1 MKITINGVDLN
12 VELAGREG
20 APCATFVTGITNDHT
35 LWHDQVGPLAEKCRV
50 IRIDSRGHGFS
61 RSSPAPYSLKTMVAD
76 VLGIWDALHIER
88 SAIVGLGLGGVIAAE
103 TALNHPDRVSGV
115 VPTSC
120 RARMTPEYG
129 ALWPPLIEL
138 AKAQGVGAIAD
149 ATLARWF
156 SEEFRAANPAVIER
170 MRAAI
175 LRTTLDG
182 YLGAIAALLELNW
195 WDRLQQFRMPVLYVS
210 GEFDRVGAPPP
221 VMQAMCDATPGSRH
235 AVLPGASHI
244 SVVSNPAAFNEA
256 LLGFMAGL

>member
-235 AVLPGASHI
+235 AVLSGASHI
-244 SVVSNPAAFNEA
+244 SVVSNPAAFNAA